1 MDGCCGEAHTR
12 RQQDDGGAENTQKGG
27 THMALTG
34 MQIYKNLPK
43 SNCKECGLP
52 TCMAFA
58 MQVAAK
64 QKELTAC
71 PHLSG
76 DAEQALSEASAPPM
90 KLIKIGPEDKQFEF
104 GQETVMFR
112 HEEKFHR
119 RSGIAV
125 RIAASLSDEEVAARV
140 EHLNNS
146 EFMRVGDTLKVELV
160 AVEVDGVDDPAG
172 RAKLVAEKSQIP
184 LILIGSSKEAMST
197 AAEAIKAEKPLI
209 YKADA
214 DNIDDF
220 SQIAASN
227 KLPLA
232 VSGADLEELANLTT
246 KARTNKVEE
255 VVLAFKADNVGE
267 TIRDLTIARRSALKK
282 QFRALGYPSMVEV
295 VAESPETEC
304 VFAASFAAKYAAIV
318 IIDGFE
324 SWELLPIMTAIQDV
338 YTDPQV
344 PNTVEAKLYEIG
356 STDENS
362 PVMFT
367 TNFSLTYF
375 SVEGEV
381 ERSKVP
387 TYISVVET
395 EGLGVLNA
403 YAGDKISAEKVV
415 KTLQEQKVADKVKHR
430 KLIIPG
436 LLPIFRAEIED
447 TSEWE
452 EVIIGPENAR
462 EIPGFLTK
470 LAGK

>member
-1 MDGCCGEAHTR
+1 
-12 RQQDDGGAENTQKGG
+12 
-27 THMALTG
+27 MALTG

-43 SNCKECGLP
+43 TNCKDCGVP

-64 QKELTAC
+64 QRALADC
-71 PHLSG
+71 PHITEE
-76 DAEQALSEASAPPM
+76 AAANLSEASAPPM
-90 KLIKIGPEDKQFEF
+90 KLVKIGPEGNQFEI

-119 RSGIAV
+119 PAGIAV
-125 RIAASLSDEEVAARV
+125 RLPSSLSNDELLARV
-140 EHLNNS
+140 EEINNRV
-146 EFMRVGDTLKVELV
+146 FIRVGDTLKPAFC
-160 AVEVDGVDDPAG
+160 AVDIECDDPAG
-172 RAKLVAEKSQIP
+172 RAKLVSDKSNVPI
-184 LILIGSSKEAMST
+184 ILIGSSMDGMREAVES
-197 AAEAIKAEKPLI
+197 IKADKPLI
-209 YKADA
+209 YYANA
-214 DNIDDF
+214 SNIEGF
-220 SQIAASN
+220 AEIAASA

-232 VSGADLEELANLTT
+232 VGGTGLEELSDLTH
-246 KARTNKVEE
+246 KAKEKGVEE
-255 VVLAFKADNVGE
+255 IVLSFDSKNIGE
-267 TIRDLTIARRSALKK
+267 TIRMLTVVRRAALKK
-282 QFRALGYPSMVEV
+282 QFRPFGYPAMVEV
-295 VAESPETEC
+295 NYVSPENET
-304 VFAASFAAKYAAIV
+304 VSASIFAAKYAGIV
-318 IIDGFE
+318 LIDGIDP
-324 SWELLPIMTAIQDV
+324 WELLPIMTTIQAV

-356 STDENS
+356 SPDENS

-387 TYISVVET
+387 AYISVVDT

-403 YAGDKISAEKVV
+403 YAGDKISAEQVV
-415 KTLQEQKVADKVKHR
+415 KTLQAQKASEKVKHR

-447 TSEWE
+447 TSEWK

-462 EIPGFLTK
+462 EIPAFLNK
-470 LAGK
+470 IWK